1 MDKFDI
7 KDTKLAEGGRL
18 RMEWAAREM
27 PVLKTIAERFKK
39 EQPLKGIR
47 VSACL
52 HVTTETANLMTH
64 TTSWRRG
71 YCADCFQP
79 AFNPG

>member
-27 PVLKTIAERFKK
+27 PVLKTIAERFRK
-39 EQPLKGIR
+39 
-47 VSACL
+47 
-52 HVTTETANLMTH
+52 N
-64 TTSWRRG
+64 
-71 YCADCFQP
+71 
-79 AFNPG
+79 NP